1 MYISYPTPAS
11 QGAQGRTGSGNRML
25 TEQPTAWRNAG
36 FPDCDRN
43 EQNVHGGHFLYRCCH
58 SLHRPTWRSSR
69 SQCVL
74 IPEAAA
80 VTAVPRLGFR
90 PIKLHMCDP
99 EAPKHASET
108 FFLHRLWFVTT
119 IPSSFSIHCSEQE
132 AAPQLRRPPW
142 RTCLFGASQTHSF
155 SSGTPEGGLRG
166 KAPIEPRL
174 SSHCSSSGLL
184 RCGLLSRYSSSERS
198 LGLTFGK

>member
-1 MYISYPTPAS
+1 MQQRPPWKAASQPLPHLHHFSKCFTMGLVMYISYPTPAS

-25 TEQPTAWRNAG
+25 TEQPTAWSNAG

-43 EQNVHGGHFLYRCCH
+43 EQNVHGGRFLYRCRH

-90 PIKLHMCDP
+90 PIKHHMCDP

-108 FFLHRLWFVTT
+108 FFLHRIWL
-119 IPSSFSIHCSEQE
+119 
-132 AAPQLRRPPW
+132 
-142 RTCLFGASQTHSF
+142 
-155 SSGTPEGGLRG
+155 
-166 KAPIEPRL
+166 
-174 SSHCSSSGLL
+174 
-184 RCGLLSRYSSSERS
+184 
-198 LGLTFGK
+198 